1 MKRIVIFLIAIIG
14 CSVMSMAEQQ
24 QVNCG
29 ESVTITATPREHYH
43 FLRWNDGNKQNPR
56 VIENVTGNMSFTAI
70 FAKDTFRVVFNDYA
84 GNAVFTDSVA
94 YLDTPVYGGTT
105 PTKPSDA
112 QYDYAFDGWNP
123 NIGPIS
129 GDQTYNPV
137 FTQTLRKYEIT
148 FVNDDG
154 TVLQQTSVDYGTTP
168 QYTGPTPT
176 KDATAQ
182 YTYTFSGW
190 DREISPVTGEQTYTA
205 QYESTVNEYEITFFN
220 EDGTL
225 FYRGTFAYGDMPQ
238 TPTLP
243 TKDADA
249 QHTYTF
255 AGWSPAVTTVTGA
268 TSYTATFSSEI
279 VTYSLTVVSD
289 DPDHGTVTG
298 TGIFSAGTVTPISAT
313 ATDDCWEFDRWSDGD
328 TNASR
333 NVSMDSDI
341 TLTAYFKQ
349 KQFTITITSDD
360 ETMGTV
366 SFAH

>member
-1 MKRIVIFLIAIIG
+1 MKKIAIFLIAIIG

-29 ESVTITATPREHYH
+29 ESVTISATPREHYH

-56 VIENVTGNMSFTAI
+56 VIENVTGTMSFTAI

-84 GNAVFTDSVA
+84 GHAVFTDSVA
-94 YLDTPVYGGTT
+94 YLDTPVYGGET

-112 QYDYAFDGWNP
+112 QYDYTFYGWSP

-129 GDQTYNPV
+129 GDQTYNPE
-137 FTQTLRKYEIT
+137 FTQTLRQYTVT
-148 FVNDDG
+148 FVNYDG
-154 TVLQQTSVDYGTTP
+154 AMLQQTTEDYGTTP
-168 QYTGPTPT
+168 QYTYATPT
-176 KDATAQ
+176 KSDDAQ

-190 DREISPVTGEQTYTA
+190 DLEISPVTGDQTYTA
-205 QYESTVNEYEITFFN
+205 QYESTVRQYEITFLN

-225 FYRGTFAYGDMPQ
+225 FYRAEFDYGEMPQ

-243 TKDADA
+243 TKEADA
-249 QHTYTF
+249 QHSYTF
-255 AGWSPAVTTVTGA
+255 AGWSPTPTAVTGA
-268 TSYTATFSSEI
+268 TSYTATFSSEVI
-279 VTYSLTVVSD
+279 TYSLTVTSD
-289 DPDHGTVTG
+289 DSDHGTVTG
-298 TGIFSAGTVTPISAT
+298 TGVFGAGVVTLITAT
-313 ATDDCWEFDRWSDGD
+313 ATDDCWEFDHWSDGD

-333 NVSMDSDI
+333 NISMDSNI

-349 KQFTITITSDD
+349 KQFTVTISSDD

-366 SFAH
+366 SFVH